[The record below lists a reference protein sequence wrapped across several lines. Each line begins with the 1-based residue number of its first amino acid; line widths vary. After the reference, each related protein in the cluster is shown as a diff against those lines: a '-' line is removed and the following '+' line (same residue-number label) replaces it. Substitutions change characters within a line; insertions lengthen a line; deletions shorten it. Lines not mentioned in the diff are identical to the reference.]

1 MDPMIWVIDDDASIR
16 FVFNKALTVN
26 NISHRLFEN
35 AETALEALKMETPDV
50 VVSDIKMPG
59 ISGLELIERF
69 HSVDVNIPFII
80 MTAHSD
86 LSSAIDAFDEGSFE
100 YLPKPFDIEQAIAV
114 IRRAAV
120 HRVNMTQM
128 QKTQNNTEITEE
140 ERNTDDENDNDII
153 GKAPAM
159 QDVFKFIGRVSKT
172 DLPVLITGEGGTGR
186 CMVAKA
192 LHNHGNRRNK
202 NFVVLNTSSVPQ
214 DMIKYELFGDTSSDK
229 KSLIEEAQNGTLFI
243 SEINDMPIDCQ
254 NRLLMLLKNGEYTK
268 IGSQH
273 TQKIDVRV
281 IVSTSVNLEKK
292 ISEGQFN
299 SDLFYKLNIININ
312 IPPLRERNNDIPLLT
327 KYFLNQIAK
336 ENHTDP
342 KKLTSEVLVFL
353 CRLPWPGNVR
363 QLKNLCKYLSIM
375 VTGRDIQLV
384 DLPSDILHAKN
395 QTNKN
400 MPLSQDPEKEG
411 VTWQSLLRTWVDNKL
426 KQGEKDIL
434 SEAVPEFE
442 KIMLEATLTF
452 TGNHKQE
459 SAKLLGWGRNTLTRK
474 IKDLNL
480 TKY

>member
-16 FVFNKALTVN
+16 FVFSKTLSVN
-26 NISHRLFEN
+26 NITHRLFEN
-35 AETALEALKMETPDV
+35 AETALEALEKETPDV

-59 ISGLELIERF
+59 MNGIELIDKF
-69 HSVDVNIPFII
+69 HKIDANIPFII

-120 HRVNMTQM
+120 HRVNMSQLQT
-128 QKTQNNTEITEE
+128 KRNEPNGANIEKEIE
-140 ERNTDDENDNDII
+140 DDNDII

-159 QDVFKFIGRVSKT
+159 QDVFKFVGRVSKT
-172 DLPVLITGEGGTGR
+172 DLPVLIIGECGTGR
-186 CMVAKA
+186 CKVAKA
-192 LHNHGNRRNK
+192 LHNHGDRK
-202 NFVVLNTSSVPQ
+202 NNSFTILNTSSIPQ
-214 DMIKYELFGDTSSDK
+214 DMIQYELFGDANSNK
-229 KSLIEEAQNGTLFI
+229 PSLIEQAQNGTIFI
-243 SEINDMPIDCQ
+243 SEINEMPMDCQ
-254 NRLLMLLKNGEYTK
+254 NRLLMLLKSGLYAK
-268 IGSQH
+268 IGSQ
-273 TQKIDVRV
+273 DMLRANVRV
-281 IVSTSVNLEKK
+281 IVSTSVNLEEK
-292 ISEGQFN
+292 ISLGLFN
-299 SDLFYKLNIININ
+299 SELYYKLSVINIT

-327 KYFLNQIAK
+327 KYFLNQIAR
-336 ENHTDP
+336 ESHCEP

-384 DLPSDILHAKN
+384 DLPQDILHAKN
-395 QTNKN
+395 IQNKN
-400 MPLSQDPEKEG
+400 TNALSDGEKEN

-459 SAKLLGWGRNTLTRK
+459 SARLLGWGRNTLTRK

-480 TKY
+480 TKF